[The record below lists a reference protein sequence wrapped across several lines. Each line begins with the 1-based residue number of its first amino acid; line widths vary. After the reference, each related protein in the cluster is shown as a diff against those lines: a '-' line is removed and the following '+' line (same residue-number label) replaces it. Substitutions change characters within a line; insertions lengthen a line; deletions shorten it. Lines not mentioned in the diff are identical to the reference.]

1 MNWKLVLGILLSAS
15 LIIALIIASL
25 KIMTTPSDPN
35 WLNVAIGI
43 GFLVVDFIFA
53 KVVVGKLFS
62 EIQR

>member
-15 LIIALIIASL
+15 LVIALIVASL
-25 KIMTTPSDPN
+25 KIMITPSDPG

-53 KVVVGKLFS
+53 RTVVGKLFTK
-62 EIQR
+62 IQK